1 MKSSLLT
8 IFLVLSSASWASE
21 LQPCP
26 TFDSD
31 ISLET
36 QKEILSTRHH
46 LCKVSVEDIHN
57 KILVLDAHAD
67 IVIPGAS
74 GQYLGADGKSKV
86 AINKLKAGGIDAVVM
101 SIAVPPGASR
111 SLADDIKGRDFA
123 NQKFIAIDEL
133 LKVHDGT
140 LILARSAQQIINA
153 QSNNKIAFIVGFQ
166 NARSLVNNIDTLDEY
181 YAKGVRVFGLNH
193 IGHNNFSDSSRP
205 NYDGTAG
212 VYEPAEEHGG
222 LSELGRK
229 AVKRINELGGIIDVS
244 QSSKAAVMEIAEMS
258 LTPIIASHSNVRA
271 LSNVTRNL
279 SDEEIDII
287 GAKGGVVHL
296 VPFGAYLIDLSDPSL
311 LASIKKV
318 RENAGLPGSGY
329 AYPYELYWEI
339 DDASEKIKFLMAMR
353 DVIGPGSVERLV
365 DHIDYV
371 VERIGIDHV
380 GIGTD
385 FNHGGGIEGFNEAN
399 EALSLTKALV
409 ARGYSQKDIEKIWGG
424 NFLRV
429 FRRVEQS

>member
-1 MKSSLLT
+1 MKSALLT
-8 IFLVLSSASWASE
+8 MFLLLSSASLASE
-21 LQPCP
+21 LQQCP
-26 TFDSD
+26 TFDSA

-36 QKEILSTRHH
+36 QEEILSTRHH

-67 IVIPGAS
+67 IVIPDAS

-111 SLADDIKGRDFA
+111 SEADDIKGRDFA

-133 LKVHDGT
+133 LKAHDET

-153 QSNNKIAFIVGFQ
+153 QGNNKIAFIIGFQ

-205 NYDGTAG
+205 NYDGAAG

-244 QSSKAAVMEIAEMS
+244 QSSKAAVMEIAELS

-296 VPFGAYLIDLSDPSL
+296 VPFGAYLIDLSDPNL
-311 LASIKKV
+311 QASIKMV

-339 DDASEKIKFLMAMR
+339 DDAGEKMKFLMAMR

-385 FNHGGGIEGFNEAN
+385 FNHGGGIEGFDEAN

>member
-1 MKSSLLT
+1 MKSALLT
-8 IFLVLSSASWASE
+8 MFLLLSSASLASE
-21 LQPCP
+21 LQQCP
-26 TFDSD
+26 TFDSG

-46 LCKVSVEDIHN
+46 LCDVIIKDIHD

-123 NQKFIAIDEL
+123 NQKFIEIDEL
-133 LKVHDGT
+133 LKTHAET
-140 LILARSAQQIINA
+140 LILARSAQQIVSA

-166 NARSLVNNIDTLDEY
+166 NARSLVNNIDTLDDY

-205 NYDGTAG
+205 NYDGAAG

-229 AVKRINELGGIIDVS
+229 AVKRINQLGGIIDVS
-244 QSSKAAVMEIAEMS
+244 QSSKAAVMEIAELS
-258 LTPIIASHSNVRA
+258 ATPIIASHSNVRV

-287 GAKGGVVHL
+287 GAKGGIVHL
-296 VPFGAYLIDLSDPSL
+296 VPFGAYLVDLSDPTL
-311 LASIKKV
+311 RASIKMV

-339 DDASEKIKFLMAMR
+339 NDAAEKMKFLMAMR

-399 EALSLTKALV
+399 EALNLTKALV

>member
-8 IFLVLSSASWASE
+8 IFLVLSSASWASK

-26 TFDSD
+26 TFDPGV
-31 ISLET
+31 SLET

-46 LCKVSVEDIHN
+46 LCKVSIEDIHN

-67 IVIPGAS
+67 IVIPDAP
-74 GQYLGADGKSKV
+74 GQYLGADGESKV

-101 SIAVPPGASR
+101 SIAIPPGASR

-133 LKVHDGT
+133 LKAHDET

-153 QSNNKIAFIVGFQ
+153 QGNNKIAFIIGFQ

-205 NYDGTAG
+205 NYDGAAG

-244 QSSKAAVMEIAEMS
+244 QSSKAAVMEIAELS

-279 SDEEIDII
+279 SDEESDII

-296 VPFGAYLIDLSDPSL
+296 VPFGAYLIDLSDPNL
-311 LASIKKV
+311 QASIKMV

-339 DDASEKIKFLMAMR
+339 DDAEEKMKFLIAMR

-385 FNHGGGIEGFNEAN
+385 FNHGGGIEGFDEAN

>member
-26 TFDSD
+26 TFDPGV
-31 ISLET
+31 SLET

-67 IVIPGAS
+67 IVIPDAS
-74 GQYLGADGKSKV
+74 GQYLGADGESKV

-133 LKVHDGT
+133 LKAHDET

-153 QSNNKIAFIVGFQ
+153 QGNNKIAFIIGFQ

-205 NYDGTAG
+205 NYDGAAG

-244 QSSKAAVMEIAEMS
+244 QSSKAAVMEIAELS

-296 VPFGAYLIDLSDPSL
+296 VPFGAYLIDLSDPNL
-311 LASIKKV
+311 QASIKMV

-339 DDASEKIKFLMAMR
+339 DDAEEKMEFLIAMR
-353 DVIGPGSVERLV
+353 DVIGPGSIERLV

-385 FNHGGGIEGFNEAN
+385 FNHGGGIEGFDEAN

>member
-1 MKSSLLT
+1 MFLL
-8 IFLVLSSASWASE
+8 LSSASLASE
-21 LQPCP
+21 LQQCP
-26 TFDSD
+26 TFDSG

-46 LCKVSVEDIHN
+46 LCDVIIKDIHD

-111 SLADDIKGRDFA
+111 SLADDMKGQDFA

-133 LKVHDGT
+133 LKTHAET
-140 LILARSAQQIINA
+140 LILARSSQQIVSA

-166 NARSLVNNIDTLDEY
+166 NAWSLVNNIDTLDDY

-205 NYDGTAG
+205 NYDGAAG
-212 VYEPAEEHGG
+212 VYEPAEENGG

-244 QSSKAAVMEIAEMS
+244 QSSKAAVMEIAELS
-258 LTPIIASHSNVRA
+258 ATPIIASHSNVRV

-287 GAKGGVVHL
+287 GAKGGIVHL
-296 VPFGAYLIDLSDPSL
+296 VPFGAYLVDLSDPTL
-311 LASIKKV
+311 RASIKMV

-339 DDASEKIKFLMAMR
+339 NDAAEKMKFLMAMR
-353 DVIGPGSVERLV
+353 AVIGSGSVERLV

-371 VERIGIDHV
+371 VKRIGIDHV

-385 FNHGGGIEGFNEAN
+385 FNHGGGIEGFNEAD
-399 EALSLTKALV
+399 EALNLTKTLV